1 MLGLRDGD
9 LILHVAP
16 MYHAAELA
24 MLINGGILAGATH
37 VVLPSFAPDT
47 VLDAL
52 EASWG
57 RRRTR

>member
-47 VLDAL
+47 VLDVL